1 MTRTRH
7 FGIFA
12 IAVVALVA
20 VTAMLFCAAPTAV
33 AETNAEIKI
42 APDETS
48 LYAAYDG
55 HVAYTTKDG
64 VLHLSTL
71 SGSYSRPGAFA
82 GTALSVAMTADRIFL
97 LSDLNGA
104 KTLSA
109 FDYASNGVGEKA
121 DALDVLGIPHSAF
134 SEFYDD
140 FDSLSVSE
148 DTLFVSAGGF
158 VLEENVFAANFVSL
172 ALDGSDSSV
181 IMTLTL
187 VGAIDD
193 VAVLLNEQ
201 PCFYFVSSSC
211 LYFFGGKYYDQ
222 SVRIAADKTWLS
234 VAALDGEIYAAAT
247 DGVYRVVD
255 GTAVVKISDEVADGD
270 IRPYSE
276 GGTSYLLVQNR
287 AESSIVQYSIDSDS
301 DELKYYSVFDNVVYA
316 APTEYPIMTV
326 GTLSAATQGY
336 FSPKNLK
343 PIASL
348 DAGDNVLVLA
358 EVAAEDGSAEGYYYV
373 RTSADADGEMCY
385 VRKSALTLLERGEGW
400 KHGSTAASTHSGLK
414 VLQYPF
420 DGAAVIATV
429 GPKDALAVIGDIG
442 KSAEGWNWLRVSL
455 MTADGTVADGYV
467 TEEDL
472 GPYGPYEMPSFGVD
486 AIVNA
491 DKLGEAVNVYSLPEE
506 RDELVID
513 TLTDGEVVRLAA
525 EGLNVDEEWTLIGY
539 ETEDGTAMSGYVKT
553 AYLSEGGLTTLQVT
567 LIVVA
572 CIVAVVTVVVVI
584 IIAKKRKR
592 ERYE

>member
-71 SGSYSRPGAFA
+71 SGSYSRPEAFV
-82 GTALSVAMTADRIFL
+82 GTALSVAMTSNRIFL
-97 LSDLNGA
+97 LSDMNGT
-104 KTLSA
+104 KTISA
-109 FDYASNGVGEKA
+109 FDYVTNGIGAKEDA
-121 DALDVLGIPHSAF
+121 FDALGISASQF
-134 SEFYDD
+134 SEFYND
-140 FDSLSVSE
+140 FDSLSVFGS
-148 DTLFVSAGGF
+148 TLCVSAGGF
-158 VLEENVFAANFVSL
+158 ALEGGAFAVNFALL
-172 ALDGSDSSV
+172 ALDGSSSSAKT
-181 IMTLTL
+181 TLTS

-193 VAVLLNEQ
+193 VAALSDKQL
-201 PCFYFVSSSC
+201 YFVSATA
-211 LYFFGGKYYDQ
+211 LYLFNGSHLAASTQ
-222 SVRIAADKTWLS
+222 IAADRTWLS

-287 AESSIVQYSIDSDS
+287 AESSIVQYSIDGDGL
-301 DELKYYSVFDNVVYA
+301 LKYYSVFDNVVYA
-316 APTEYPIMTV
+316 APSEYPIMTV
-326 GTLSAATQGY
+326 GKASAATQGY

-343 PIASL
+343 PVASL
-348 DAGDNVLVLA
+348 GEGDNVLVLA
-358 EVAAEDGSAEGYYYV
+358 EVPAEDGSAEGYYYI

-385 VRKSALTLLERGEGW
+385 VLKSALTLLERGEGW

-506 RDELVID
+506 RDEFVID

>member
-1 MTRTRH
+1 MARRTH

-12 IAVVALVA
+12 IAVA
-20 VTAMLFCAAPTAV
+20 VVLATAAASIFCAAPTAA

-71 SGSYSRPGAFA
+71 SGSYSRPEAFV
-82 GTALSVAMTADRIFL
+82 GTALSVAMTSNRIFL
-97 LSDLNGA
+97 LSDMNGT
-104 KTLSA
+104 KTISA
-109 FDYASNGVGEKA
+109 FDYVTNGIGAKEDA
-121 DALDVLGIPHSAF
+121 FDALGISQEQYSNLLPF
-134 SEFYDD
+134 SDTLTVTDEDLIVTMGNFRTGAH
-140 FDSLSVSE
+140 FVRLSLS
-148 DTLFVSAGGF
+148 D
-158 VLEENVFAANFVSL
+158 N
-172 ALDGSDSSV
+172 SSSFR
-181 IMTLTL
+181 IS
-187 VGAIDD
+187 
-193 VAVLLNEQ
+193 N
-201 PCFYFVSSSC
+201 VSSSIDNVAAFDSKEFWYISTKNLFYFSGE
-211 LYFFGGKYYDQ
+211 LYSDPVQ
-222 SVRIAADKTWLS
+222 IAADRTWLS
-234 VAALDGEIYAAAT
+234 VAALGGAIYASAA
-247 DGVYRVVD
+247 DGIYRVD
-255 GTAVVKISDEVADGD
+255 GTAVVKISDVVADGD

-276 GGTSYLLVQNR
+276 GRTSYLLVQNR
-287 AESSIVQYSIDSDS
+287 AENSVVQYSIDGDG
-301 DELKYYSVFDNVVYA
+301 LKYYSVFDNVVYV
-316 APTEYPIMTV
+316 APSEYPIMTV
-326 GTLSAATQGY
+326 GKASAATQGY

-343 PIASL
+343 PVASL
-348 DAGDNVLVLA
+348 GEGDNVLVLA
-358 EVAAEDGSAEGYYYV
+358 EVPAEDGSAEGYYYI

-400 KHGSTAASTHSGLK
+400 KHGTYAASTHGGLR

-420 DGAAVIATV
+420 DGAAVVATV
-429 GPKDALAVIGDIG
+429 GPKDALVVSGDIG
-442 KSAEGWNWLRVSL
+442 RSAEGWNWVKVSL
-455 MTADGTVADGYV
+455 MTADGTVVDGYT

-472 GPYGPYEMPSFGVD
+472 GPYGPYELPSFGVD

-491 DKLGEAVNVYSLPEE
+491 DKLGETVNVYSLPEE

-553 AYLSEGGLTTLQVT
+553 AYLSEGGLTTLQIT

-572 CIVAVVTVVVVI
+572 CIVAVLTVAIVI
-584 IIAKKRKR
+584 IIAKKRNR

>member
-71 SGSYSRPGAFA
+71 SGSYSRPEAFV
-82 GTALSVAMTADRIFL
+82 GTALSVAMTSNRIFL
-97 LSDLNGA
+97 LSDMNGT
-104 KTLSA
+104 KTISA
-109 FDYASNGVGEKA
+109 FDYVTNGIGAKEDA
-121 DALDVLGIPHSAF
+121 FDALGISASQF
-134 SEFYDD
+134 SEFYND
-140 FDSLSVSE
+140 FDSLSVFGS
-148 DTLFVSAGGF
+148 TLCVSAGGF
-158 VLEENVFAANFVSL
+158 ALEGGAFAVNFALL
-172 ALDGSDSSV
+172 ALDGSSSSAKT
-181 IMTLTL
+181 TLTS

-193 VAVLLNEQ
+193 VAALSDKQL
-201 PCFYFVSSSC
+201 YFVTATA
-211 LYFFGGKYYDQ
+211 LYLFNGSHLAASTQ
-222 SVRIAADKTWLS
+222 IAADRTWLS

-255 GTAVVKISDEVADGD
+255 GTTVVKISDEVADGD

-276 GGTSYLLVQNR
+276 GDTSYLLVQNR
-287 AESSIVQYSIDSDS
+287 AENSVVQYSIDGDGL
-301 DELKYYSVFDNVVYA
+301 LKYYSVFDNVVYA

-326 GTLSAATQGY
+326 GKASAATQGY

-343 PIASL
+343 PVASL
-348 DAGDNVLVLA
+348 GEGDNVLVLA
-358 EVAAEDGSAEGYYYV
+358 EVPAEDGSAEGYYYI

-385 VRKSALTLLERGEGW
+385 VLKSALTLLERGEGW

-506 RDELVID
+506 RDEFVID

>member
-20 VTAMLFCAAPTAV
+20 VTAMLFCAAPTAC

-71 SGSYSRPGAFA
+71 SGSYSRPEAFV
-82 GTALSVAMTADRIFL
+82 GTALSVAMTSNRIFL
-97 LSDLNGA
+97 LSDMNGT
-104 KTLSA
+104 KTISA
-109 FDYASNGVGEKA
+109 FDYVTNGIGAKEDA
-121 DALDVLGIPHSAF
+121 FDALGISASQF
-134 SEFYDD
+134 SEFCND
-140 FDSLSVSE
+140 FDSLSVFGS
-148 DTLFVSAGGF
+148 TLCVSAGGF
-158 VLEENVFAANFVSL
+158 ALEGGAFAVNFALL
-172 ALDGSDSSV
+172 ALDGSSSSAKT
-181 IMTLTL
+181 TLTS

-193 VAVLLNEQ
+193 VAALSDKQL
-201 PCFYFVSSSC
+201 YFVSATA
-211 LYFFGGKYYDQ
+211 LYLFNGSHLAASTQ
-222 SVRIAADKTWLS
+222 IAADRTWLS

-287 AESSIVQYSIDSDS
+287 AESSIVQYSIDIDG

-316 APTEYPIMTV
+316 APSEYPIMTV
-326 GTLSAATQGY
+326 GKASAATQGY

-343 PIASL
+343 PVASL
-348 DAGDNVLVLA
+348 GEGDNVLVLA
-358 EVAAEDGSAEGYYYV
+358 EVPAEDGSAEGYYYI

-385 VRKSALTLLERGEGW
+385 VLKSALTLLERGEGW

-506 RDELVID
+506 RDEFVID

>member
-1 MTRTRH
+1 MARRTH

-12 IAVVALVA
+12 IAVA
-20 VTAMLFCAAPTAV
+20 VVLATAAASIFCAATTAA

-71 SGSYSRPGAFA
+71 SGSYSRPEAFV
-82 GTALSVAMTADRIFL
+82 GTALSVAMTSNRIFL
-97 LSDLNGA
+97 LSDMNGT
-104 KTLSA
+104 KTISA
-109 FDYASNGVGEKA
+109 FDYVTNGIGAKEDA
-121 DALDVLGIPHSAF
+121 FDALGISQEQYSNLLPF
-134 SEFYDD
+134 SDTLTVTDKDLIVTMGNFRTGAH
-140 FDSLSVSE
+140 FVRLSLS
-148 DTLFVSAGGF
+148 DNT
-158 VLEENVFAANFVSL
+158 
-172 ALDGSDSSV
+172 SSFR
-181 IMTLTL
+181 IS
-187 VGAIDD
+187 
-193 VAVLLNEQ
+193 N
-201 PCFYFVSSSC
+201 VSSSIDNVAAFDSKEFWYISTKNLFYFSGE
-211 LYFFGGKYYDQ
+211 LYSDPVQ
-222 SVRIAADKTWLS
+222 IAADRNWLS
-234 VAALDGEIYAAAT
+234 VAALDGEIYASAA
-247 DGVYRVVD
+247 DGIYRVD
-255 GTAVVKISDEVADGD
+255 GTAVVKISDVVADGD

-287 AESSIVQYSIDSDS
+287 AENSVVQYSIDDAR
-301 DELKYYSVFDNVVYA
+301 LKYYSVFDNVVYV
-316 APTEYPIMTV
+316 APSEYPIMTV
-326 GTLSAATQGY
+326 GKASAATQGY

-343 PIASL
+343 PVASL
-348 DAGDNVLVLA
+348 GEGDNVLVLA
-358 EVAAEDGSAEGYYYV
+358 EVPAEDGSAEGYYYV

-400 KHGSTAASTHSGLK
+400 KHGTYAASTHGGLR

-420 DGAAVIATV
+420 DGAAVVATV
-429 GPKDALAVIGDIG
+429 GPKDALVVSGDIG
-442 KSAEGWNWLRVSL
+442 RSAEGWNWVKVSL
-455 MTADGTVADGYV
+455 MTADGTVVDGYT

-472 GPYGPYEMPSFGVD
+472 GPYGPYELPSFGVD

-491 DKLGEAVNVYSLPEE
+491 DKLGETVNVYSLPEE

-525 EGLNVDEEWTLIGY
+525 DGLNVDEEWTLIGY

-553 AYLSEGGLTTLQVT
+553 AYLSEGGLTTLQIT

-572 CIVAVVTVVVVI
+572 CIVAVLTVAIVI

>member
-1 MTRTRH
+1 MARRTH

-12 IAVVALVA
+12 IAVAVVLATVAA
-20 VTAMLFCAAPTAV
+20 SIFCAAPTAA

-71 SGSYSRPGAFA
+71 SGSYSRPEAFV
-82 GTALSVAMTADRIFL
+82 GTALSVAMTSNRIFL
-97 LSDLNGA
+97 LSDMNGT
-104 KTLSA
+104 KTISA
-109 FDYASNGVGEKA
+109 FDYVTNGIGAKEDA
-121 DALDVLGIPHSAF
+121 FDALGISQEQYSNLLPF
-134 SEFYDD
+134 SDTLTVTDEDLIVTMGNFRTGAH
-140 FDSLSVSE
+140 FVRLSLS
-148 DTLFVSAGGF
+148 D
-158 VLEENVFAANFVSL
+158 N
-172 ALDGSDSSV
+172 SSSFR
-181 IMTLTL
+181 IS
-187 VGAIDD
+187 
-193 VAVLLNEQ
+193 N
-201 PCFYFVSSSC
+201 VSSSIDNVAAFDSKEFWYISTKNLFYFSGE
-211 LYFFGGKYYDQ
+211 LYSDPVQ
-222 SVRIAADKTWLS
+222 IAADRTWLS
-234 VAALDGEIYAAAT
+234 VAALGGAIYASAA
-247 DGVYRVVD
+247 DGIYRVD
-255 GTAVVKISDEVADGD
+255 GTAVVKISDVVADGD

-287 AESSIVQYSIDSDS
+287 AENSVVQYSIDGDG
-301 DELKYYSVFDNVVYA
+301 LKYYSVFDNVVYV
-316 APTEYPIMTV
+316 APSEYPIMTV
-326 GTLSAATQGY
+326 GKASAATQGY

-343 PIASL
+343 PVASL
-348 DAGDNVLVLA
+348 GEGDNVLVLA
-358 EVAAEDGSAEGYYYV
+358 EVPAEDGSAEGYYYI

-400 KHGSTAASTHSGLK
+400 KHGTYAASTHGGLR

-420 DGAAVIATV
+420 DGAAVVATV
-429 GPKDALAVIGDIG
+429 GPKDALVVSGDIG
-442 KSAEGWNWLRVSL
+442 RSAEGWNWVKVSL
-455 MTADGTVADGYV
+455 MTADGTVVDGYT

-472 GPYGPYEMPSFGVD
+472 GPYGPYELPSFGVD

-491 DKLGEAVNVYSLPEE
+491 DKLGETVNVYSLPEE

-525 EGLNVDEEWTLIGY
+525 DGLKVDEEWTLIGY

-553 AYLSEGGLTTLQVT
+553 AYLSEGGLTTLQIT

-572 CIVAVVTVVVVI
+572 CIVAVLTVAIVI

>member
-20 VTAMLFCAAPTAV
+20 VTAMLFCAAPTV
-33 AETNAEIKI
+33 SAETGAEIKI

-64 VLHLSTL
+64 VLHLSTIGN
-71 SGSYSRPGAFA
+71 SVSKGFS
-82 GTALSVAMTADRIFL
+82 GTALDIAMTEEFVFL
-97 LSDLNGA
+97 LTDSSGN
-104 KTLSA
+104 KKLSA
-109 FDYASNGVGEKA
+109 YSVTDG
-121 DALDVLGIPHSAF
+121 VLGEEQDVFEKFAVS
-134 SEFYDD
+134 
-140 FDSLSVSE
+140 DSLYSQFANKIDSITV
-148 DTLFVSAGGF
+148 TGNMLTVSAGDAGDYTWF
-158 VLEENVFAANFVSL
+158 CSIPFSAQALPSL
-172 ALDGSDSSV
+172 SINLGLGTVDDMATTDADADDTYLVYTIFDGDLCFLRLPASPV
-181 IMTLTL
+181 E
-187 VGAIDD
+187 A
-193 VAVLLNEQ
+193 Q
-201 PCFYFVSSSC
+201 PIETS
-211 LYFFGGKYYDQ
+211 GK
-222 SVRIAADKTWLS
+222 WLS

-247 DGVYRVVD
+247 DGVYHVVD

-276 GGTSYLLVQNR
+276 GDTSYLLVQNR
-287 AESSIVQYSIDSDS
+287 AESSIVQYSIDGG
-301 DELKYYSVFDNVVYA
+301 ELKYYSVFDNVVYA

-326 GTLSAATQGY
+326 GTLSAAAQGY

-373 RTSADADGEMCY
+373 RTSSDADGEMCY

-400 KHGSTAASTHSGLK
+400 KHGNTAASTHSGLK

>member
-1 MTRTRH
+1 MTRTRY

-64 VLHLSTL
+64 VLHLSTIGN
-71 SGSYSRPGAFA
+71 SVSKGFS
-82 GTALSVAMTADRIFL
+82 GTALDIAMTEDYVFL
-97 LSDLNGA
+97 LTDSSGNKKLAAYYVTDGV
-104 KTLSA
+104 LSEEQDV
-109 FDYASNGVGEKA
+109 FEKFA
-121 DALDVLGIPHSAF
+121 VS
-134 SEFYDD
+134 
-140 FDSLSVSE
+140 DSLYAQFANKIDSITV
-148 DTLFVSAGGF
+148 TGNMLTVSAGDAGDYTWF
-158 VLEENVFAANFVSL
+158 CSIPFSAQAFSSL
-172 ALDGSDSSV
+172 SINLGLGTV
-181 IMTLTL
+181 
-187 VGAIDD
+187 DD
-193 VAVLLNEQ
+193 MATT
-201 PCFYFVSSSC
+201 
-211 LYFFGGKYYDQ
+211 DA
-222 SVRIAADKTWLS
+222 AADDTYLVYAVFDGDLCFLRLPATPVEAQPIETSGKWLS

-276 GGTSYLLVQNR
+276 GDTSYLLVQNR
-287 AESSIVQYSIDSDS
+287 AENSVVQYSIDIDS

-385 VRKSALTLLERGEGW
+385 VLKSALTLLERGEGW

>member
-1 MTRTRH
+1 MARRTH

-12 IAVVALVA
+12 IAVA
-20 VTAMLFCAAPTAV
+20 VVLATAAASIFCAAPTAA

-71 SGSYSRPGAFA
+71 SGSYSRPEAFV
-82 GTALSVAMTADRIFL
+82 GTALSVAMTSNRIFL
-97 LSDLNGA
+97 LSDMNGT
-104 KTLSA
+104 KTISA
-109 FDYASNGVGEKA
+109 FDYVTNGIGAKENA
-121 DALDVLGIPHSAF
+121 FDALGISQEQYSNLLPF
-134 SEFYDD
+134 SDTLTVTDEDLIVTMGNFRTGAH
-140 FDSLSVSE
+140 FVRLSLS
-148 DTLFVSAGGF
+148 D
-158 VLEENVFAANFVSL
+158 N
-172 ALDGSDSSV
+172 SSSFR
-181 IMTLTL
+181 IS
-187 VGAIDD
+187 
-193 VAVLLNEQ
+193 N
-201 PCFYFVSSSC
+201 VSSSIDNVAAFDSKEFWYISTKN
-211 LYFFGGKYYDQ
+211 LFYFSGEHYSDPVQ
-222 SVRIAADKTWLS
+222 IAADRTWLS
-234 VAALDGEIYAAAT
+234 VAALDGAIYASAA
-247 DGVYRVVD
+247 DGIYRVD
-255 GTAVVKISDEVADGD
+255 GTTVAKISDVVADGD

-287 AESSIVQYSIDSDS
+287 VENSVVQYSIDGDG
-301 DELKYYSVFDNVVYA
+301 LKYYSVFDNVVYV
-316 APTEYPIMTV
+316 APSEYPIMTV
-326 GTLSAATQGY
+326 GKASAATQGY

-343 PIASL
+343 PVASL
-348 DAGDNVLVLA
+348 GEGDNVLVLA
-358 EVAAEDGSAEGYYYV
+358 EVPAEDGSAEGYYYI

-400 KHGSTAASTHSGLK
+400 KHGTYAASTHGGLR

-420 DGAAVIATV
+420 DGAAVVATV
-429 GPKDALAVIGDIG
+429 GPKDALVVSGDIG
-442 KSAEGWNWLRVSL
+442 RSAEGWNWVKVSL
-455 MTADGTVADGYV
+455 MTADGTVVDGYT

-472 GPYGPYEMPSFGVD
+472 GPYGPYELPSFGVD

-491 DKLGEAVNVYSLPEE
+491 DKLGETVNVYSLPEE

-525 EGLNVDEEWTLIGY
+525 DGLNVDEEWTLIGY

-553 AYLSEGGLTTLQVT
+553 AYLSEGGLTTLQIT

-572 CIVAVVTVVVVI
+572 CIVAVLTVAIVI

>member
-1 MTRTRH
+1 MARRTH

-12 IAVVALVA
+12 IAVA
-20 VTAMLFCAAPTAV
+20 VVLATAAASIFCAAPTAA

-71 SGSYSRPGAFA
+71 SGSYSRPEAFV
-82 GTALSVAMTADRIFL
+82 GTALSVAMTSNRIFL
-97 LSDLNGA
+97 LSDMNGT
-104 KTLSA
+104 KTISA
-109 FDYASNGVGEKA
+109 FDYVSNGIGEKKNVF
-121 DALDVLGIPHSAF
+121 DVLGISQEQYSNLLPF
-134 SEFYDD
+134 SDTLTVTDEDLIVTMGNFRTGAH
-140 FDSLSVSE
+140 FVRLSLS
-148 DTLFVSAGGF
+148 DNT
-158 VLEENVFAANFVSL
+158 
-172 ALDGSDSSV
+172 SSFR
-181 IMTLTL
+181 IS
-187 VGAIDD
+187 
-193 VAVLLNEQ
+193 N
-201 PCFYFVSSSC
+201 VSSSIYNVAAFDSKEFWYISTKN
-211 LYFFGGKYYDQ
+211 LFYFSGEHYSDPVQ
-222 SVRIAADKTWLS
+222 IAADRTWLS
-234 VAALDGEIYAAAT
+234 VAALGGKIYASAA
-247 DGVYRVVD
+247 DGIYRVD
-255 GTAVVKISDEVADGD
+255 GTAVVKISDVVADGD

-287 AESSIVQYSIDSDS
+287 AENSVVQYSIDGDG
-301 DELKYYSVFDNVVYA
+301 LKYYSVFDNVVYI
-316 APTEYPIMTV
+316 APSEYPIMTV
-326 GTLSAATQGY
+326 GKASAATQGY

-343 PIASL
+343 PVASL
-348 DAGDNVLVLA
+348 GEGDNVLVLA
-358 EVAAEDGSAEGYYYV
+358 EVPAEDGSAEGYYYI

-400 KHGSTAASTHSGLK
+400 KHGTYAASTHGGLR

-420 DGAAVIATV
+420 DGAAVVATV
-429 GPKDALAVIGDIG
+429 GPKDALVVSGDIG
-442 KSAEGWNWLRVSL
+442 RSAEGWNWVKVSL
-455 MTADGTVADGYV
+455 MTADGTVVDGYT

-472 GPYGPYEMPSFGVD
+472 GPYGPYELPSFGVD

-491 DKLGEAVNVYSLPEE
+491 DKLGETVNVYSLPEE

-525 EGLNVDEEWTLIGY
+525 DGLNVDEEWTLIGY

-553 AYLSEGGLTTLQVT
+553 AYLSEGGLTTLQIT

-572 CIVAVVTVVVVI
+572 CIVAVLTVAIVI

>member
-1 MTRTRH
+1 MARRTH

-12 IAVVALVA
+12 IAVA
-20 VTAMLFCAAPTAV
+20 VVLATAAASIFCAAPTAA

-71 SGSYSRPGAFA
+71 SGSYSRPEAFV
-82 GTALSVAMTADRIFL
+82 GTALSVAMTSNRIFL
-97 LSDLNGA
+97 LSDMNGT
-104 KTLSA
+104 KTISA
-109 FDYASNGVGEKA
+109 FDYVTNGIGAKEDA
-121 DALDVLGIPHSAF
+121 FDALGISQEQYSNLLPF
-134 SEFYDD
+134 SDTLTVTDEDLIVTMGNFRTGAH
-140 FDSLSVSE
+140 FVRLSLS
-148 DTLFVSAGGF
+148 D
-158 VLEENVFAANFVSL
+158 N
-172 ALDGSDSSV
+172 SSSFR
-181 IMTLTL
+181 IS
-187 VGAIDD
+187 
-193 VAVLLNEQ
+193 N
-201 PCFYFVSSSC
+201 VSSSIDNVAAFDSKEFWYISTKN
-211 LYFFGGKYYDQ
+211 LFYFSGEHYSDPVQ
-222 SVRIAADKTWLS
+222 IAADRTWLS
-234 VAALDGEIYAAAT
+234 VAALDGEIYASAA
-247 DGVYRVVD
+247 DGIYRVD
-255 GTAVVKISDEVADGD
+255 GTAVVKISDVVADGD

-276 GGTSYLLVQNR
+276 GDTSYLLVQNC
-287 AESSIVQYSIDSDS
+287 AENSVVQYSIDGDG
-301 DELKYYSVFDNVVYA
+301 LKYYSVFDNVVYV
-316 APTEYPIMTV
+316 APSEYPIMTV
-326 GTLSAATQGY
+326 GKASAATQGY

-343 PIASL
+343 PVASL
-348 DAGDNVLVLA
+348 GEGDNVLVLA
-358 EVAAEDGSAEGYYYV
+358 EVPAEDGSAEGYYYI

-400 KHGSTAASTHSGLK
+400 KHGTYAASTHGGLR

-420 DGAAVIATV
+420 DGAAVVATV
-429 GPKDALAVIGDIG
+429 GPKDALVVSGDIG
-442 KSAEGWNWLRVSL
+442 RSAEGWNWVKVSL
-455 MTADGTVADGYV
+455 MTADGTVVDGYT

-472 GPYGPYEMPSFGVD
+472 GPYGPYELPSFGVD

-491 DKLGEAVNVYSLPEE
+491 DKLGETVNVYSLPEE

-553 AYLSEGGLTTLQVT
+553 AYLSEGGLTTLQIT

-572 CIVAVVTVVVVI
+572 CIVAVLTVAIVI

>member
-7 FGIFA
+7 FGICA
-12 IAVVALVA
+12 IAVAALIA
-20 VTAMLFCAAPTAV
+20 ITAMLFCAAPATV
-33 AETNAEIKI
+33 AETSAEIKI

-48 LYAAYDG
+48 IYAAYDG

-71 SGSYSRPGAFA
+71 SGSYSRPEAFV

-97 LSDLNGA
+97 LSDLNGV

-121 DALDVLGIPHSAF
+121 DALDVLGIPHSTF

-181 IMTLTL
+181 IMTLTP

-201 PCFYFVSSSC
+201 PCFYFVSSSA
-211 LYFFGGKYYDQ
+211 LYFFGGEYYYQ
-222 SVRIAADKTWLS
+222 SVRIAADRTWLS
-234 VAALDGEIYAAAT
+234 VAALDGEIYAAAA
-247 DGVYRVVD
+247 DGIYRID
-255 GTAVVKISDEVADGD
+255 GTTVVKISDVVADGD

-276 GGTSYLLVQNR
+276 GDTSYLLVQDR
-287 AESSIVQYSIDSDS
+287 AETSVVQYSIDGDR
-301 DELKYYSVFDNVVYA
+301 LKYYSVFDNVVYA

-326 GTLSAATQGY
+326 GKASAPAQGY

-343 PIASL
+343 PVASL
-348 DAGDNVLVLA
+348 DEGDNVLVLA
-358 EVAAEDGSAEGYYYV
+358 EVPAEDGSAEGYYYI
-373 RTSADADGEMCY
+373 RTSADANGEMCY
-385 VRKSALTLLERGEGW
+385 VRKSALTLFERGEGW
-400 KHGSTAASTHSGLK
+400 KHGTYAASTHSGLM

-420 DGAAVIATV
+420 DGAAVVATV
-429 GPKDALAVIGDIG
+429 GPKDALVVSGDIG
-442 KSAEGWNWLRVSL
+442 RSAERWNWVKVSL
-455 MTADGTVADGYV
+455 MTADGTVVDGYT

-506 RDELVID
+506 RAELVID
-513 TLTDGEVVRLAA
+513 TLSDGEVVRLAQG
-525 EGLNVDEEWTLIGY
+525 GLNVDDEWTLIGY
-539 ETEDGTAMSGYVKT
+539 ETEDGTSMSGYVKT
-553 AYLSEGGLTTLQVT
+553 AYLSEGGMTTLQIT

-572 CIVAVVTVVVVI
+572 CIVAVLTVAIVI

>member
-1 MTRTRH
+1 MARRTH

-12 IAVVALVA
+12 IAVA
-20 VTAMLFCAAPTAV
+20 VVLATAAASIFCAAPTAA

-71 SGSYSRPGAFA
+71 SGSYSHPEAFV
-82 GTALSVAMTADRIFL
+82 GTALSVAMTSNRIFL
-97 LSDLNGA
+97 LSDMNGT
-104 KTLSA
+104 KTISA
-109 FDYASNGVGEKA
+109 FDYVTNGIGAKEDA
-121 DALDVLGIPHSAF
+121 FDALGISQEQYSNLLPF
-134 SEFYDD
+134 SDTLTVTDEDLIVTMGNFRTGAH
-140 FDSLSVSE
+140 FVRLSLS
-148 DTLFVSAGGF
+148 D
-158 VLEENVFAANFVSL
+158 N
-172 ALDGSDSSV
+172 SSSFR
-181 IMTLTL
+181 IS
-187 VGAIDD
+187 
-193 VAVLLNEQ
+193 N
-201 PCFYFVSSSC
+201 VSSSIDNVAAFDSKEFWYISTKNLFYFSGE
-211 LYFFGGKYYDQ
+211 LYSDPVQ
-222 SVRIAADKTWLS
+222 IAADRTWLS
-234 VAALDGEIYAAAT
+234 VAALGGKIYAAAA
-247 DGVYRVVD
+247 DGVYRVD
-255 GTAVVKISDEVADGD
+255 GTAVVKISDVVADGD

-276 GGTSYLLVQNR
+276 GRTSYLLVQNR
-287 AESSIVQYSIDSDS
+287 AENSVVQYSIDGDG
-301 DELKYYSVFDNVVYA
+301 LKYYSVFDNVVYV
-316 APTEYPIMTV
+316 APSEYPIMTV
-326 GTLSAATQGY
+326 GKASAATQGY

-343 PIASL
+343 PVASL
-348 DAGDNVLVLA
+348 GEGDNVLVLA
-358 EVAAEDGSAEGYYYV
+358 EVPAEDGSAEGYYYI

-400 KHGSTAASTHSGLK
+400 KHGTYAASTHGGLR

-420 DGAAVIATV
+420 DGAAVVATV
-429 GPKDALAVIGDIG
+429 GPKDALVVSGDIG
-442 KSAEGWNWLRVSL
+442 RSAEGWNWVKVSL
-455 MTADGTVADGYV
+455 MTADGTVVDGYT

-472 GPYGPYEMPSFGVD
+472 GPYGPYELPSFGVD

-491 DKLGEAVNVYSLPEE
+491 DKLGETVNVYSLPEE

-553 AYLSEGGLTTLQVT
+553 AYLSEGGLTTLQIT

-572 CIVAVVTVVVVI
+572 CIVAVLTVVIVI

>member
-1 MTRTRH
+1 MH
-7 FGIFA
+7 LKKFILLPMC
-12 IAVVALVA
+12 ALVLA
-20 VTAMLFCAAPTAV
+20 GCGPTVIPPEDVEINASTTTLEIGDTLQLTSTVTPEGADGTLTWATSDAEVATVSDAGLVTAVGLGTVDDMATTDAAADDTYLVYTIFDGDLCFLRLPASPV
-33 AETNAEIKI
+33 EAQPI
-42 APDETS
+42 ETS
-48 LYAAYDG
+48 
-55 HVAYTTKDG
+55 
-64 VLHLSTL
+64 
-71 SGSYSRPGAFA
+71 
-82 GTALSVAMTADRIFL
+82 
-97 LSDLNGA
+97 
-104 KTLSA
+104 
-109 FDYASNGVGEKA
+109 
-121 DALDVLGIPHSAF
+121 
-134 SEFYDD
+134 
-140 FDSLSVSE
+140 
-148 DTLFVSAGGF
+148 
-158 VLEENVFAANFVSL
+158 
-172 ALDGSDSSV
+172 
-181 IMTLTL
+181 
-187 VGAIDD
+187 
-193 VAVLLNEQ
+193 
-201 PCFYFVSSSC
+201 
-211 LYFFGGKYYDQ
+211 GK
-222 SVRIAADKTWLS
+222 WLS

-247 DGVYRVVD
+247 DGVYHVVD

-276 GGTSYLLVQNR
+276 GDTSYLLIQNR
-287 AESSIVQYSIDSDS
+287 AENSIVQYSIDGG
-301 DELKYYSVFDNVVYA
+301 ELKYYSVFDNVVYA

-326 GTLSAATQGY
+326 GTLSAAAQGY

-373 RTSADADGEMCY
+373 RTSSDADGEMCY

-400 KHGSTAASTHSGLK
+400 KHGNTAASTHSGLK

>member
-1 MTRTRH
+1 MARRTH

-12 IAVVALVA
+12 IAVA
-20 VTAMLFCAAPTAV
+20 VVLATAAASIFCAAPTAA

-71 SGSYSRPGAFA
+71 SGSYSRPEAFV
-82 GTALSVAMTADRIFL
+82 GTALSVAMTSNRIFL
-97 LSDLNGA
+97 LSDMNGT
-104 KTLSA
+104 KTISA
-109 FDYASNGVGEKA
+109 FDYVSNGIGEKKNVF
-121 DALDVLGIPHSAF
+121 DVLGISQEQYSNLLPF
-134 SEFYDD
+134 SDTLTVTDEDLIVTMGNFRTGAH
-140 FDSLSVSE
+140 FVRLSLS
-148 DTLFVSAGGF
+148 DNT
-158 VLEENVFAANFVSL
+158 
-172 ALDGSDSSV
+172 SSFR
-181 IMTLTL
+181 IS
-187 VGAIDD
+187 
-193 VAVLLNEQ
+193 N
-201 PCFYFVSSSC
+201 VSSSIDNVAAFDSKEFWYISTKN
-211 LYFFGGKYYDQ
+211 LFYFSGEHYSDPVQ
-222 SVRIAADKTWLS
+222 IAADRTWLS
-234 VAALDGEIYAAAT
+234 VAALDGEIYASAA
-247 DGVYRVVD
+247 DGIYRVD
-255 GTAVVKISDEVADGD
+255 GTAVVKISDVVADGD

-276 GGTSYLLVQNR
+276 GDTSYLLVQNR
-287 AESSIVQYSIDSDS
+287 AENSVVQYSIDGDG
-301 DELKYYSVFDNVVYA
+301 LKYYSVFDNVVYV
-316 APTEYPIMTV
+316 APSEYPIMTV
-326 GTLSAATQGY
+326 GKASAATQGY

-343 PIASL
+343 PVASL
-348 DAGDNVLVLA
+348 GEGDNVLVLA
-358 EVAAEDGSAEGYYYV
+358 EVPAEDGSAEGYYYI

-400 KHGSTAASTHSGLK
+400 KHGTYAASTHGGLR

-420 DGAAVIATV
+420 DGAAVVATV
-429 GPKDALAVIGDIG
+429 GPKDALVVSGDIG
-442 KSAEGWNWLRVSL
+442 RSAEGWNWVKVSL
-455 MTADGTVADGYV
+455 MTADGTVVDGYT

-472 GPYGPYEMPSFGVD
+472 GPYGPYELPSFGVD

-491 DKLGEAVNVYSLPEE
+491 DKLGETVNVYSLPEE

-525 EGLNVDEEWTLIGY
+525 DGLNVDEEWTLIGY

-553 AYLSEGGLTTLQVT
+553 AYLSEGGLTTLQIT

-572 CIVAVVTVVVVI
+572 CIVAVLTVAIVI

>member
-20 VTAMLFCAAPTAV
+20 VTAMLFCAAPTV
-33 AETNAEIKI
+33 SAETGAEIKI

-64 VLHLSTL
+64 VLHLSTIGN
-71 SGSYSRPGAFA
+71 SVSKGFS
-82 GTALSVAMTADRIFL
+82 GTALDIAMTEEFVFL
-97 LSDLNGA
+97 LTDSSGN
-104 KTLSA
+104 KKLSA
-109 FDYASNGVGEKA
+109 YSVTDG
-121 DALDVLGIPHSAF
+121 VLGEEQDVFEKFAVS
-134 SEFYDD
+134 
-140 FDSLSVSE
+140 DSLYSQFANKIDSITV
-148 DTLFVSAGGF
+148 TGNMLTVSAGDAGDYTWF
-158 VLEENVFAANFVSL
+158 CSIPFSAQALPSL
-172 ALDGSDSSV
+172 SINLGLGTV
-181 IMTLTL
+181 
-187 VGAIDD
+187 DD
-193 VAVLLNEQ
+193 MATT
-201 PCFYFVSSSC
+201 
-211 LYFFGGKYYDQ
+211 DA
-222 SVRIAADKTWLS
+222 AADDTYLVYTIFDGDLCFLRLPASPVEAQPIETSGKWLS

-247 DGVYRVVD
+247 DGVYHVVD

-276 GGTSYLLVQNR
+276 GDTSYLLVQNR
-287 AESSIVQYSIDSDS
+287 AENSVVQYSIDGDGL
-301 DELKYYSVFDNVVYA
+301 LKYYSVFDNVVYA

-326 GTLSAATQGY
+326 GKASAATQGY

-343 PIASL
+343 PVASL
-348 DAGDNVLVLA
+348 GEGDNVLVLA
-358 EVAAEDGSAEGYYYV
+358 EVPAEDGSAEGYYYI

-385 VRKSALTLLERGEGW
+385 VLKSALTLLERGEGW

-506 RDELVID
+506 RDEFVID

>member
-1 MTRTRH
+1 MTRTRY

-64 VLHLSTL
+64 VLHLSTIGN
-71 SGSYSRPGAFA
+71 SVSKGFS
-82 GTALSVAMTADRIFL
+82 GTALDIAMTEDYVFL
-97 LSDLNGA
+97 LTDSSGNKKLAAYSVTDGV
-104 KTLSA
+104 LSEEQDV
-109 FDYASNGVGEKA
+109 FEKFA
-121 DALDVLGIPHSAF
+121 VS
-134 SEFYDD
+134 
-140 FDSLSVSE
+140 DSLYAQFANKIDSITV
-148 DTLFVSAGGF
+148 TGNMLTVSAGDAGDYTWF
-158 VLEENVFAANFVSL
+158 CSIPFSAQALSSL
-172 ALDGSDSSV
+172 SINLGLGTV
-181 IMTLTL
+181 
-187 VGAIDD
+187 DD
-193 VAVLLNEQ
+193 MATT
-201 PCFYFVSSSC
+201 
-211 LYFFGGKYYDQ
+211 DA
-222 SVRIAADKTWLS
+222 AADDTYLVYAVFDGDLCFLRLPATPVEAQPIETSGKWLS

-276 GGTSYLLVQNR
+276 GGTPYLLVQNR
-287 AESSIVQYSIDSDS
+287 AESSIVQYSINIDS

-385 VRKSALTLLERGEGW
+385 VLKSALTLLERGEGW

>member
-71 SGSYSRPGAFA
+71 SGSYSRPEAFV
-82 GTALSVAMTADRIFL
+82 GTALSVAMTSNRIFL
-97 LSDLNGA
+97 LCIGA
-104 KTLSA
+104 KEDA
-109 FDYASNGVGEKA
+109 FDA
-121 DALDVLGIPHSAF
+121 LGISASQF
-134 SEFYDD
+134 SEFYND
-140 FDSLSVSE
+140 FDSLSVFGS
-148 DTLFVSAGGF
+148 TLCVSAGGF
-158 VLEENVFAANFVSL
+158 ALEGGAFAVNFALL
-172 ALDGSDSSV
+172 ALDGSSSSAKT
-181 IMTLTL
+181 TLTS

-193 VAVLLNEQ
+193 AAALSDKQL
-201 PCFYFVSSSC
+201 YFVSATA
-211 LYFFGGKYYDQ
+211 LYLFNGSHLAASTQ
-222 SVRIAADKTWLS
+222 IAADRTWLS

-247 DGVYRVVD
+247 DGIYRVVD

-276 GGTSYLLVQNR
+276 GNTSYLLVQNR
-287 AESSIVQYSIDSDS
+287 AENSVVQYSIDGDGL
-301 DELKYYSVFDNVVYA
+301 LKYYSVFDNVVYI
-316 APTEYPIMTV
+316 APSEYPIMTV
-326 GTLSAATQGY
+326 GKASAATQGY

-343 PIASL
+343 PVASL
-348 DAGDNVLVLA
+348 GEGDNVLVLA
-358 EVAAEDGSAEGYYYV
+358 EVPAEDGSAEGYYYI

-385 VRKSALTLLERGEGW
+385 VLKSALTLLERGEGW

-506 RDELVID
+506 RDEFVID

>member
-1 MTRTRH
+1 MARRTH

-12 IAVVALVA
+12 IAVA
-20 VTAMLFCAAPTAV
+20 VVLATAAASIFCAAPTAA

-71 SGSYSRPGAFA
+71 SGSYSRPEAFV
-82 GTALSVAMTADRIFL
+82 GTALSVAMTSNRIFL
-97 LSDLNGA
+97 LSDMNGT
-104 KTLSA
+104 KTISA
-109 FDYASNGVGEKA
+109 FDYVTNGIGAKEDA
-121 DALDVLGIPHSAF
+121 FDALGISQEQYSNLLPF
-134 SEFYDD
+134 SDTLTVTDEDLIVTMGNFRTGAH
-140 FDSLSVSE
+140 FVRLSLS
-148 DTLFVSAGGF
+148 D
-158 VLEENVFAANFVSL
+158 N
-172 ALDGSDSSV
+172 SSSFR
-181 IMTLTL
+181 IS
-187 VGAIDD
+187 
-193 VAVLLNEQ
+193 N
-201 PCFYFVSSSC
+201 VSSSIDNVAAFDSKEFWYISTKN
-211 LYFFGGKYYDQ
+211 LFYFSGEHYSDPVQ
-222 SVRIAADKTWLS
+222 IAADRTWLS
-234 VAALDGEIYAAAT
+234 VAALDGAIYASAA
-247 DGVYRVVD
+247 DGIYRVD
-255 GTAVVKISDEVADGD
+255 GTAVVKISDVVADGD

-276 GGTSYLLVQNR
+276 GDISYLLVQNR
-287 AESSIVQYSIDSDS
+287 AENSVVQYSIDGDG
-301 DELKYYSVFDNVVYA
+301 LKYYSVFDNVVYV
-316 APTEYPIMTV
+316 APSEYPIMTV
-326 GTLSAATQGY
+326 GKASAATQGY

-343 PIASL
+343 PVASL
-348 DAGDNVLVLA
+348 GEGDNVLVLA
-358 EVAAEDGSAEGYYYV
+358 EVPAEDGSAEGYYYI

-400 KHGSTAASTHSGLK
+400 KHGTYAASTHGGLR

-420 DGAAVIATV
+420 DGAAVVATV
-429 GPKDALAVIGDIG
+429 GPKDALVVSGDIG
-442 KSAEGWNWLRVSL
+442 RSAEGWNWVKVSL
-455 MTADGTVADGYV
+455 MTADGTVVDGYT

-472 GPYGPYEMPSFGVD
+472 GPYGPYELPSFGVD

-491 DKLGEAVNVYSLPEE
+491 DKLGETVNVYSLPEE

-525 EGLNVDEEWTLIGY
+525 DGLNVDEEWTLIGY

-553 AYLSEGGLTTLQVT
+553 AYLSEGGLTTLQIT

-572 CIVAVVTVVVVI
+572 CIVAVLTVAIVI

>member
-20 VTAMLFCAAPTAV
+20 VTAMLFCAAPTV
-33 AETNAEIKI
+33 SAETGAEIKI

-64 VLHLSTL
+64 ALHLSTL
-71 SGSYSRPGAFA
+71 SGSYSRPEAFV
-82 GTALSVAMTADRIFL
+82 GTALSVAMTSNRIFL
-97 LSDLNGA
+97 LSDMNGT
-104 KTLSA
+104 KTISA
-109 FDYASNGVGEKA
+109 FDYVTNGIGAKEDA
-121 DALDVLGIPHSAF
+121 FDALGISASQF
-134 SEFYDD
+134 SEFYND
-140 FDSLSVSE
+140 FDSLSVFGS
-148 DTLFVSAGGF
+148 TLCVSAGGF
-158 VLEENVFAANFVSL
+158 ALEGGAFAVNFALL
-172 ALDGSDSSV
+172 ALDGSSSSAKT
-181 IMTLTL
+181 TLTS

-193 VAVLLNEQ
+193 VAALSDKQL
-201 PCFYFVSSSC
+201 YFVSATA
-211 LYFFGGKYYDQ
+211 LYLFNGSHLAASTQ
-222 SVRIAADKTWLS
+222 IAADRTWLS

-287 AESSIVQYSIDSDS
+287 AESSIVQYSIDGDGL
-301 DELKYYSVFDNVVYA
+301 LKYYSVFDNVVYA
-316 APTEYPIMTV
+316 APSEYPIMTV
-326 GTLSAATQGY
+326 GKASAATQGY

-343 PIASL
+343 PVASL
-348 DAGDNVLVLA
+348 GEGDNVLVLA
-358 EVAAEDGSAEGYYYV
+358 EVPAEDGSAEGYYYI

-385 VRKSALTLLERGEGW
+385 VLKSALTLLERGEGW

-506 RDELVID
+506 RDEFVID

>member
-7 FGIFA
+7 FGICA
-12 IAVVALVA
+12 IAVAALIA
-20 VTAMLFCAAPTAV
+20 ITAMLFCAAPATV
-33 AETNAEIKI
+33 AETSAEIKI

-48 LYAAYDG
+48 IYAAYDG
-55 HVAYTTKDG
+55 HVVYTTKDG

-121 DALDVLGIPHSAF
+121 DALDVLGIPHSKF

-181 IMTLTL
+181 MTTRTPI
-187 VGAIDD
+187 GAIDD
-193 VAVLLNEQ
+193 VAVLLNEQQ

-211 LYFFGGKYYDQ
+211 LYFFGDSYFGQ

-234 VAALDGEIYAAAT
+234 VAVLDGEIYAAAT
-247 DGVYRVVD
+247 DGIYLVD
-255 GTAVVKISDEVADGD
+255 SGAVSKISDVTADGD

-276 GGTSYLLVQNR
+276 GDTSYLLVQNR
-287 AESSIVQYSIDSDS
+287 AENSVVQYSIDGGR
-301 DELKYYSVFDNVVYA
+301 LKYYSVFDNVVYA

-326 GTLSAATQGY
+326 GKASAPAQGY

-343 PIASL
+343 PVASL
-348 DAGDNVLVLA
+348 DEGDNVLVLA
-358 EVAAEDGSAEGYYYV
+358 EVPAEDGSAEGYYYI
-373 RTSADADGEMCY
+373 RTSADANGEMCY
-385 VRKSALTLLERGEGW
+385 VRKSALTLFERGEGW
-400 KHGSTAASTHSGLK
+400 KHGTYAASTHSGLR

-420 DGAAVIATV
+420 DGAAVVATV
-429 GPKDALAVIGDIG
+429 GPKDALVVSGDIG
-442 KSAEGWNWLRVSL
+442 RSAEGWNWVKVSL
-455 MTADGTVADGYV
+455 MTADGTVVDGYT
-467 TEEDL
+467 TEDDL

-506 RDELVID
+506 RAELVID
-513 TLTDGEVVRLAA
+513 TLSDGEVVRLAQG
-525 EGLNVDEEWTLIGY
+525 GLNVDDEWTLIGY
-539 ETEDGTAMSGYVKT
+539 ETEDGTSMSGYVKT
-553 AYLSEGGLTTLQVT
+553 AYLSEGGMTTLQIT

-572 CIVAVVTVVVVI
+572 CIVAVLTVAIVI